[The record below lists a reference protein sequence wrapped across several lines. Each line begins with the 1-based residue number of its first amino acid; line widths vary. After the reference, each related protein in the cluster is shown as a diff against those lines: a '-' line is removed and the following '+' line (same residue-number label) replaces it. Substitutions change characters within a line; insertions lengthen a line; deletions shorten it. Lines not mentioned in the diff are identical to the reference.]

1 MEIHPQT
8 YIQRHSHILRCS
20 THPQGHNRPQTGMF
34 PDKPPPTG
42 ICNPPTQ
49 TLPPAHSFPD
59 RHPPTGAAT
68 LWHNSKEC
76 HSHCVLSERCPL
88 ELCSAHTAQLYME
101 ALHPFLRPCKS
112 TCVHTHT
119 QSQIHADTHSGSHL
133 DQLTPLNICTPLGQS
148 PHLQPHIMGCA
159 HPYTLH
165 RITRACHS

>member
-119 QSQIHADTHSGSHL
+119 VTNTCRYTLRFTPGPTHTSKYMHTSGAVPT
-133 DQLTPLNICTPLGQS
+133 LTAPHNGLCTPIY
-148 PHLQPHIMGCA
+148 PP
-159 HPYTLH
+159 
-165 RITRACHS
+165 